1 MLQKLSTYL
10 SRLTRPY
17 LFLKQLLLDSLGAEF
32 GETRI
37 LDLEQTWSES
47 DEKTP
52 LICILSI
59 GSDPTMEIE
68 GLAKGKKIPIKVVS
82 MGQGQELFAKQ
93 LITDSMAN
101 GSWTLL
107 QNCHLCLPFCEEIMD
122 LLGESTTVNPNFRL
136 WLTTECHPSFPIGL
150 LHAAIKFTN
159 EPPQG
164 IRASIKRTYQSVTQV
179 FEICH

>member
-1 MLQKLSTYL
+1 
-10 SRLTRPY
+10 
-17 LFLKQLLLDSLGAEF
+17 LFLVASLGAEF

-47 DEKTP
+47 DDKTP

-59 GSDPTMEIE
+59 GSDPTLEIE
-68 GLAKGKKIPIKVVS
+68 SLAKIKKIPIKVVS
-82 MGQGQELFAKQ
+82 MGQGQEQFAKQ

-107 QNCHLCLPFCEEIMD
+107 QNCHLCLPFCDEIID
-122 LLGESTTVNPNFRL
+122 ILTETTSVNPSFRL
-136 WLTTECHPSFPIGL
+136 WLTTECHPGFPISL

-179 FEICH
+179 NLRTHTMLQYYLH